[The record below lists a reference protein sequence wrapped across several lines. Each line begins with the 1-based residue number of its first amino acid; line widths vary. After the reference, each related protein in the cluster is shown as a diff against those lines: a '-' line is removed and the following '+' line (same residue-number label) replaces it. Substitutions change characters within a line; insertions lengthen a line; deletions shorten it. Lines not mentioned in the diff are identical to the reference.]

1 MLMESSVDPFNAQE
15 TQPYRADPEIQA
27 MTGLVEAYQRADIRK
42 FERTLQAHRAAI
54 LEDAFIGPY
63 VQDLM
68 TSLRTQVS
76 RVSLREEVIVCHFA
90 KHCPWRMLAV
100 HSRDAA
106 CDWRAQ
112 KWHCSVSVPLP
123 T

>member
-1 MLMESSVDPFNAQE
+1 MQCLKYLVLASMLMESRVDPFNAQE
-15 TQPYRADPEIQA
+15 TQPYRSDPEIQA

-54 LEDAFIGPY
+54 LDDAFIGPY

-76 RVSLREEVIVCHFA
+76 V
-90 KHCPWRMLAV
+90 
-100 HSRDAA
+100 
-106 CDWRAQ
+106 
-112 KWHCSVSVPLP
+112 
-123 T
+123 